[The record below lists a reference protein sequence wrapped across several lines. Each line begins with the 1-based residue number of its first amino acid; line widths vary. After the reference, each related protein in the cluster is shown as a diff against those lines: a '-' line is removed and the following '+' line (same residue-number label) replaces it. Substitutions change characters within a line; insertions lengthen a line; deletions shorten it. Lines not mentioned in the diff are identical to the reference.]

1 MTKPTEDTLDGYTL
15 KISPKEITDPN
26 LQLPML
32 QLIKITFNTGHLP
45 LMLFLLDRSK
55 LLIWNGFVPPKV
67 LLVLPPITLRLN
79 KTVYHSM
86 LSRTYLKLF
95 WILLDKPLI
104 IILIFVSS
112 LNSNNHLLK
121 LFTLTWFAHSPSRQL
136 QLFYRLSETL
146 SIRELLILN

>member
-55 LLIWNGFVPPKV
+55 LLI
-67 LLVLPPITLRLN
+67 
-79 KTVYHSM
+79 
-86 LSRTYLKLF
+86 
-95 WILLDKPLI
+95 
-104 IILIFVSS
+104 
-112 LNSNNHLLK
+112 
-121 LFTLTWFAHSPSRQL
+121 
-136 QLFYRLSETL
+136 
-146 SIRELLILN
+146 